1 MSFSFNNNKGETPFS
16 SFINTNNTYNKWPT
30 EKTQSFS
37 KFMNMFVNSEES
49 EKTSDLAKHT
59 SSLQNSELPVSK
71 PPRTQ
76 PKPGDSRITHEV
88 TETLFIGDLI
98 PNKFPKPAVF
108 IGFLYRTFP
117 GIQIKQCLVFNKPTS
132 AYSIITFDGKDAS
145 KRVKESLQG
154 QFIPEISVKGITTN
168 YRIALEKEKEVK
180 SVSTDDTS
188 NSQLC
193 FHV

>member
-1 MSFSFNNNKGETPFS
+1 MAFSFNKGDNSFS
-16 SFINTNNTYNKWPT
+16 SFTSSYKWPNN
-30 EKTQSFS
+30 EKNHFS
-37 KFMNMFVNSEES
+37 KFMNIFKNSEES
-49 EKTSDLAKHT
+49 EKTYDT
-59 SSLQNSELPVSK
+59 SKLTFQNSELPVSK

-76 PKPGDSRITHEV
+76 PKAGDSRITHEV

-108 IGFLYRTFP
+108 IGYLYRTFP

-132 AYSIITFDGKDAS
+132 AYSIITFDDKDAS

-168 YRIALEKEKEVK
+168 YRIALEKEKEIK
-180 SVSTDDTS
+180 VSTSDEES
-188 NSQLC
+188 KSQFCL
-193 FHV
+193 HV

>member
-1 MSFSFNNNKGETPFS
+1 MNKLKDDEENS
-16 SFINTNNTYNKWPT
+16 IAITNKYLPT
-30 EKTQSFS
+30 ENKS
-37 KFMNMFVNSEES
+37 KFISNIFTNADDC
-49 EKTSDLAKHT
+49 EKTSELLKINPYMIGTFT
-59 SSLQNSELPVSK
+59 SPVFPVSK

-108 IGFLYRTFP
+108 IGYLYRTFP
-117 GIQIKQCLVFNKPTS
+117 GIQIKQCLVFNKPSS
-132 AYSIITFDGKDAS
+132 AYSIITFEGREAS

-168 YRIALEKEKEVK
+168 YRIALEKEKPSIEEP
-180 SVSTDDTS
+180 
-188 NSQLC
+188 NQSQ
-193 FHV
+193 FI